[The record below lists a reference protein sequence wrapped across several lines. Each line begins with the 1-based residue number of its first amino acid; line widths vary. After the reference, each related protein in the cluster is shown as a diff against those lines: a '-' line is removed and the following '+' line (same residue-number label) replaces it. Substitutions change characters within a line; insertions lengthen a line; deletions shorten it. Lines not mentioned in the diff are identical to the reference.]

1 MTAGSGQQDAGRPPS
16 PVTVI
21 GTGTMGSA
29 LVRALLAAGHP
40 VTAWNR
46 TPGRAA
52 PLASAGASIA
62 ADPAVAVQASDLVLM
77 CVSDQAVA
85 DELLSSGSLADLLRD
100 RTLVQLTTGTAADG
114 RRNAAW
120 AGSRG
125 IGYVDAAILAYPREI
140 GTDGAEIF
148 YCGPGATAAGL
159 DQVLAA
165 LGRAHNLGE
174 DAGRA
179 AVVDAA
185 LIAFFYGTLSGFL
198 HCATLASAEGM
209 AITDLLEL
217 TGPFF
222 SRFIANAVTETGE
235 RIARRDYRE
244 PQSSMDTHLGGIDL
258 LVLGSSREAG
268 IDVGVVT
275 AIRDTFVRA
284 VSAGHG
290 GDDIA
295 VLAELLRHQA
305 AEQDGG

>member
-1 MTAGSGQQDAGRPPS
+1 MTGD
-16 PVTVI
+16 PVSVI

-46 TPGRAA
+46 TPARTA
-52 PLASAGASIA
+52 PLAAAGASIA
-62 ADPAVAVQASDLVLM
+62 DTAAATVRANDLVLM
-77 CVSDQAVA
+77 CVSDQAAASVV
-85 DELLSSGSLADLLRD
+85 LSSDSLADLLRG
-100 RTLVQLTTGTAADG
+100 RTLIQLTTGTAADG

-140 GTDGAEIF
+140 GTAGAEIF

-159 DQVLAA
+159 EPVLAA
-165 LGRAHNLGE
+165 LGSAHFLGE

-185 LIAFFYGTLSGFL
+185 LIAFFYGTLAGFL
-198 HCATLASAEGM
+198 HCAALASAEGM
-209 AITDLLEL
+209 AISDLLEL

-235 RIARRDYRE
+235 RMARRDYRE

-295 VLAELLRHQA
+295 VLAELLRT
-305 AEQDGG
+305 

>member
-1 MTAGSGQQDAGRPPS
+1 
-16 PVTVI
+16 
-21 GTGTMGSA
+21 
-29 LVRALLAAGHP
+29 
-40 VTAWNR
+40 
-46 TPGRAA
+46 
-52 PLASAGASIA
+52 
-62 ADPAVAVQASDLVLM
+62 
-77 CVSDQAVA
+77 
-85 DELLSSGSLADLLRD
+85 
-100 RTLVQLTTGTAADG
+100 
-114 RRNAAW
+114 
-120 AGSRG
+120 
-125 IGYVDAAILAYPREI
+125 
-140 GTDGAEIF
+140 
-148 YCGPGATAAGL
+148 PGATAAGL

-165 LGRAHNLGE
+165 LGRVHNLGE

-185 LIAFFYGTLSGFL
+185 LIAFFYGTLAGFL

-235 RIARRDYRE
+235 RIANRDYSE

-275 AIRDTFVRA
+275 AIRGTFVRA

-290 GDDIA
+290 GHDIA
-295 VLAELLRHQA
+295 VVAELLRHPA